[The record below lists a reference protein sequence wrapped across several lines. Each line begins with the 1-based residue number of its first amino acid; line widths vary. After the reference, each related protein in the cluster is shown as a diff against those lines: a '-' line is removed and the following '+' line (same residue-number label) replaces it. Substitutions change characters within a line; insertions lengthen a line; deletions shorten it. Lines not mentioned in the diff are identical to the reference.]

1 MVLPSLL
8 VIVVIAFFPILYGI
22 VLSLTD
28 STVTAF
34 GSFVGLE
41 NYTEMF
47 QDPDFMVGLFNTVIF
62 TVASVTL
69 EFIIGLGIALAINRA
84 FRGRGLVRAAI
95 LVPWAFPTVISAV
108 MWRLMF
114 QARNR
119 DHPVLWPKP
128 SASSAGPILSDPT
141 LLLIAAIL
149 IDVWKTMPFM
159 ALLLLAGLQVIPGEV
174 YEAARVDGANVM
186 QRFFRITLPLLK
198 GAILVAVLFRTL
210 DAYRVYDLFWV
221 FGARELQSLSTFV
234 YEGVRISQLQ
244 FGPGNAACGLY
255 LRDGVPHSALLH
267 QGLRYADFGGGV
279 IEMASATAT
288 GKGAG
293 RGSLNMVLFYVFLV
307 TLRFG
312 EHIPAPLGVQDEHRH
327 QGRTLRY
334 ATNVT
339 ATEPQRS
346 PSRLRSWATRRSSR
360 RS

>member
-1 MVLPSLL
+1 MSVASASTEKKGRGWFKEEFGNPERRTAYYMVLPSLL
-8 VIVVIAFFPILYGI
+8 IIVIIAFFPILYGI

-28 STVTAF
+28 STVAGF
-34 GSFVGLE
+34 GSFVGFE

-47 QDPDFMVGLFNTVIF
+47 QNPDFLEGFYNTVIF
-62 TVASVTL
+62 TVVSVTM

-114 QARNR
+114 QSQ
-119 DHPVLWPKP
+119 VGIIQYV
-128 SASSAGPILSDPT
+128 AGTLGIIGDPILSNRS

-149 IDVWKTMPFM
+149 VDVWKTTPFM

-210 DAYRVYDLFWV
+210 DSYRVYDLFWV
-221 FGARELQSLSTFV
+221 MSAQELTSLSTFV

-244 FGPGNAACGLY
+244 FGQGNAA
-255 LRDGVPHSALLH
+255 S
-267 QGLRYADFGGGV
+267 
-279 IEMASATAT
+279 
-288 GKGAG
+288 
-293 RGSLNMVLFYVFLV
+293 VFI
-307 TLRFG
+307 F
-312 EHIPAPLGVQDEHRH
+312 
-327 QGRTLRY
+327 
-334 ATNVT
+334 VT
-339 ATEPQRS
+339 AFLISMVFIKVFGMRTSAEED
-346 PSRLRSWATRRSSR
+346 
-360 RS
+360 

>member
-1 MVLPSLL
+1 MATAPREKKGRGWFREEFGNPERRTAYYMIAPALL
-8 VIVVIAFFPILYGI
+8 IILVVAFFPILYGL

-28 STVTAF
+28 STVSAF

-41 NYTEMF
+41 NYVELF
-47 QDPDFMVGLFNTVIF
+47 QDPDFLVSLTNTVIF

-69 EFIIGLGIALAINRA
+69 EFVIGLGIALAVNRA

-114 QARNR
+114 QPGIGIFQYVGETIGLISG
-119 DHPVLWPKP
+119 PV
-128 SASSAGPILSDPT
+128 LSDPT

-149 IDVWKTMPFM
+149 IDVWKTTPFM

-174 YEAARVDGANVM
+174 YEAARVDGANVW

-210 DAYRVYDLFWV
+210 DAYRVYDLFWA

-244 FGPGNAACGLY
+244 FGPGNAA
-255 LRDGVPHSALLH
+255 A
-267 QGLRYADFGGGV
+267 
-279 IEMASATAT
+279 
-288 GKGAG
+288 
-293 RGSLNMVLFYVFLV
+293 VFI
-307 TLRFG
+307 F
-312 EHIPAPLGVQDEHRH
+312 
-327 QGRTLRY
+327 
-334 ATNVT
+334 VT
-339 ATEPQRS
+339 AFLIALFFIKVLGMQTSAEE
-346 PSRLRSWATRRSSR
+346 
-360 RS
+360 

>member
-1 MVLPSLL
+1 VTTASSEKKGRGWFKEEFGNPERRTAYYMVLPSLL
-8 VIVVIAFFPILYGI
+8 VIVVVAFFPILYGI

-47 QDPDFMVGLFNTVIF
+47 QDPDFRVGLFNTVIF

-69 EFIIGLGIALAINRA
+69 EFIIGLGIALAVNRA

-114 QARNR
+114 QPGIGIFQYLAETIGLISR
-119 DHPVLWPKP
+119 PV
-128 SASSAGPILSDPT
+128 LSDPT

-174 YEAARVDGANVM
+174 YEAARVDGANVW

-210 DAYRVYDLFWV
+210 DAYRVYDLFWA

-244 FGPGNAACGLY
+244 FGPGNAA
-255 LRDGVPHSALLH
+255 A
-267 QGLRYADFGGGV
+267 
-279 IEMASATAT
+279 
-288 GKGAG
+288 
-293 RGSLNMVLFYVFLV
+293 VFI
-307 TLRFG
+307 F
-312 EHIPAPLGVQDEHRH
+312 
-327 QGRTLRY
+327 
-334 ATNVT
+334 VT
-339 ATEPQRS
+339 AFLIALFFIKVLGMQTSAEE
-346 PSRLRSWATRRSSR
+346 
-360 RS
+360 

>member
-1 MVLPSLL
+1 VSVASTSTEKKGRGWFKEEFGNPERRTAYYMVLPSLL
-8 VIVVIAFFPILYGI
+8 IIVLIAFFPILYGI

-28 STVTAF
+28 STIAGF

-47 QDPDFMVGLFNTVIF
+47 QNPDFLEGFYNTVLF
-62 TVASVTL
+62 TVISVTM

-84 FRGRGLVRAAI
+84 FRGRGLVRAAV

-114 QARNR
+114 QSQVGIIQYVA
-119 DHPVLWPKP
+119 DTLGII
-128 SASSAGPILSDPT
+128 SDPILSNRS

-149 IDVWKTMPFM
+149 VDVWKTTPFM

-210 DAYRVYDLFWV
+210 DSYRVYDLFWV
-221 FGARELQSLSTFV
+221 MSAQELTSLSTFV

-244 FGPGNAACGLY
+244 FGQGNAA
-255 LRDGVPHSALLH
+255 S
-267 QGLRYADFGGGV
+267 
-279 IEMASATAT
+279 
-288 GKGAG
+288 
-293 RGSLNMVLFYVFLV
+293 VFI
-307 TLRFG
+307 F
-312 EHIPAPLGVQDEHRH
+312 
-327 QGRTLRY
+327 
-334 ATNVT
+334 VT
-339 ATEPQRS
+339 AFLIAMVFIKVFGMRTSAEEE
-346 PSRLRSWATRRSSR
+346 
-360 RS
+360 